1 MSSPSG
7 GIGGALIRAV
17 EDLDPYAMALIWAVC
32 ALLAVFAF
40 VQGCLRLMRHANTGG
55 AGPSLW
61 SAGASFLIAG
71 VLMALPGVLAGAG
84 ETFFGTDSA
93 TSAVL
98 AYGGGGHDYGKL
110 VDALVWIV
118 RVVGLISFAKGM
130 YVLRGASDGVPGA
143 TVSGASM
150 HMLGGAMAWHILLL
164 LGAVQTT
171 LGISVLTIR

>member
-17 EDLDPYAMALIWAVC
+17 EDLDARVMALIWAVC
-32 ALLAVFAF
+32 FLLAVFAF
-40 VQGCLRLMRHANTGG
+40 IQGCLRLMRHANAGG

-61 SAGASFLIAG
+61 SAGVSFLIAG

-84 ETFFGTDSA
+84 ETFFGKDSA
-93 TSAVL
+93 TTAML
-98 AYGGGGHDYGKL
+98 AYGGGGADYGRL
-110 VDALVWIV
+110 VAALAWIV
-118 RVVGLISFAKGM
+118 RVVGLLSFVKGLF
-130 YVLRGASDGVPGA
+130 VLRGASDGAPGA

-150 HMLGGAMAWHILLL
+150 HMIGGVMAWHILPL

-171 LGISVLTIR
+171 LGISVLKIQ